1 MMGELEQKG
10 RAAKEAAYQL
20 GLLTA
25 EAKNKALEAMADGLE
40 AHCAEILAANE
51 MDMAQA
57 RAKEAP
63 QSFLDRLM
71 LNEERVRD
79 MADGLRALVK
89 LSDPV
94 GHIDEMWLND
104 ANLQIG
110 KMRVPLGVVGI
121 IYEARPNVTADA
133 VGLCLKSGNAA
144 FLRGSSDAIGSNRAI
159 MQVLQAAA
167 AVAGIPDGALQ
178 LIEDTSRDTANAMLK
193 LNEYLDVLIP
203 RGGAGLI
210 RNVVENATVP
220 VIETGVGNCHVYVD
234 DSADIDM
241 AVNIIING
249 KVQRPGVCNATET
262 LLVHE
267 AIAPDFLPKAS
278 AKLLEAGVELRCSAE
293 AQQWV
298 TNSTLA
304 TEEDY
309 ATEFHRLVLA
319 VKVVKNIDEALE
331 HIRRYSTKHSEVI
344 VTNQYD
350 HAQKFLRMV
359 DAACVY
365 VNASSRFSDG
375 FQFGFGAEI
384 GISTQKLHA
393 RGPMGLKELTSYK
406 YVIMGQG
413 QIRS

>member
-1 MMGELEQKG
+1 MEELEQKG
-10 RAAKEAAYQL
+10 KMAKEASYKL
-20 GLLTA
+20 GMLSAEEKNRALL
-25 EAKNKALEAMADGLE
+25 AMADELE
-40 AHCAEILAANE
+40 AHSDEILAANVL
-51 MDMAQA
+51 DMQAAQA
-57 RAKEAP
+57 KGAP
-63 QSFLDRLM
+63 QAFLDRLL
-71 LNEERVRD
+71 LNKGRIAD
-79 MADGLRALVK
+79 MAQGLRALVD
-89 LSDPV
+89 LPDPIGQV
-94 GHIDEMWLND
+94 EETWLNE
-104 ANLQIG
+104 AGLQIG

-133 VGLCLKSGNAA
+133 AGLCLKSGNAA
-144 FLRGSSDAIGSNRAI
+144 FLRGSSDAIMSNKAI
-159 MQVLQAAA
+159 IQALSQ
-167 AVAGIPDGALQ
+167 AVASCGLPPGSVQ
-178 LIEDTSRDTANAMLK
+178 LVEDTSRETANEMLK
-193 LNEYLDVLIP
+193 LNSYLDVLIP

-234 DSADIDM
+234 ESADVEM
-241 AVNIIING
+241 AVDIIING

-267 AIAPDFLPKAS
+267 KIAAQFLPKA
-278 AKLLEAGVELRCSAE
+278 ADKLLAAGVELRCCPK
-293 AQQWV
+293 AQAYVAQSKV
-298 TNSTLA
+298 A
-304 TEEDY
+304 TEDDY
-309 ATEFHRLVLA
+309 LAEFHDLILA
-319 VKVVKNIDEALE
+319 VKVVKDLEEALE

-350 HAQKFLRMV
+350 HAQKFLQMV

-406 YVIMGQG
+406 YIIRGDG
-413 QIRS
+413 QIRK

>member
-1 MMGELEQKG
+1 MGELEQKG
-10 RAAKEAAYQL
+10 KWAKEASYQL
-20 GLLTA
+20 GIMTADEKNQALL
-25 EAKNKALEAMADGLE
+25 AMADGLE
-40 AHCAEILAANE
+40 AHCAAILAANQE
-51 MDMAQA
+51 DMQAAQA
-57 RAKEAP
+57 KGLP
-63 QSFLDRLM
+63 QAFLDRLL
-71 LNEERVRD
+71 LNEARVAD
-79 MADGLRALVK
+79 MAQGLRALVD
-89 LSDPV
+89 LPDPI
-94 GHIDEMWLND
+94 GHVDEMWLNE

-133 VGLCLKSGNAA
+133 AGLCLKSGNAA
-144 FLRGSSDAIGSNRAI
+144 FLRGSSDAIRSNQAI
-159 MQVLQAAA
+159 MQVLQQAAEG
-167 AVAGIPDGALQ
+167 AGMPKGALQ
-178 LIEDTSRDTANAMLK
+178 LVEDTSRETANAMLK
-193 LNEYLDVLIP
+193 LNAYLDVLIP

-234 DSADIDM
+234 ESADVEM
-241 AVNIIING
+241 AVDILLNG

-267 AIAPDFLPKAS
+267 AIAAQFLPKA
-278 AKLLEAGVELRCSAE
+278 AEKLLSAGVELRCSAE
-293 AQQWV
+293 AQAYVQA
-298 TNSTLA
+298 STLA

-309 ATEFHRLVLA
+309 ATEFHALVLA
-319 VKVVKNIDEALE
+319 VKVVKDLDEALA

-344 VTNQYD
+344 VTNRYD
-350 HAQKFLRMV
+350 QAQKFLQMV

-375 FQFGFGAEI
+375 YQFGFGAEI

-406 YVIMGQG
+406 YIIMGSG
-413 QIRS
+413 QIRK